1 LNHTRGH
8 LIELVNSTNVLISS
22 VTLSNSPFWTVHPVY
37 CRSVLAS
44 WFDPLHFLLEEHF
57 HSISM

>member
-8 LIELVNSTNVLISS
+8 LIELVNSSNVLISS
-22 VTLSNSPFWTVHPVY
+22 VTLRNSPFWTVHPVY
-37 CRSVLAS
+37 CRSVLAC

-57 HSISM
+57 DSM